1 MTEIALTTPSL
12 FNAQEMMDI
21 AAAALERGI
30 QPVELVRTAVLNDL
44 FR

>member
-12 FNAQEMMDI
+12 FSGQEMLDI

-30 QPVELVRTAVLNDL
+30 EPIELVRTAVLNDL